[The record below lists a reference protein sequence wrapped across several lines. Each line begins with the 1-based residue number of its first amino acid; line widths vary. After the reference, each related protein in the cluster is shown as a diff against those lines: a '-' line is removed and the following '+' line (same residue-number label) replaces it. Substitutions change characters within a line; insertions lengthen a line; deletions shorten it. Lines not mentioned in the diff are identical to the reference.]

1 MHALGFILSAQGL
14 APPIVSL
21 VGKLEFSE
29 DDIQK
34 TQRGLDASGIKLPNF
49 SEMGAHFGE
58 PQLPQLTEEELIFQ
72 ALTECEDEIIEL
84 QAISRGYLLRQL
96 LYNDRY
102 ILKASLS
109 PIIAL
114 QSIIRAKNSRK
125 IYSSYAENI
134 NNAIPIISKLQAI
147 SRALIGRR
155 QLHNFKSQIEHQE
168 PAIIKLQSIIRAI
181 PARQFKKQ
189 ILLNTASG
197 SSSLSGLQAI
207 IRGNLARKN
216 QFHFQEH
223 LHSSDSLIITLQS
236 LYRGESLRRN
246 ISLLKLELRNHVP
259 SIILLQSQ
267 IRGLLSRSSTATRF
281 YEFQDSSE
289 WVLIFQSIIRGY
301 LVRKSFVHL
310 RTKVDN
316 LIPLSIDL
324 QALARGFLLR
334 KKVERTKLDLI
345 RFRTETL
352 AVQSFSRGTLI
363 RNAFNKQAADL
374 SQTIDALVDLQS
386 IVRGSNSRREIYKA
400 FDFLDASLNS
410 IVELQSI
417 IRAKE
422 IQNAYNELVG
432 ELKETESVSVAI
444 QSLVRGNNVREDLYA
459 KQFILL
465 SQEPAIVNLQSI
477 IRGDFVRDDF
487 SQFLNQLDQSTHE
500 IVALQ
505 SVFRGVMVRFNY
517 DLIMEEFEDAMDS
530 ILLLQAHIRGYK
542 IRKDHNARMEY
553 FRQNMDKVIK
563 IQSFVRAKKQGDAYK
578 SLTSSANPPLS
589 TVKNFVH
596 LLNDSDLDF
605 EQEVQLEQSK
615 KQVKDEITHNQQLEQ
630 FITQLDVK
638 IALLLK
644 NKITIDE
651 VIRHRNKGAMSVSNS
666 GDLFDLKALNK
677 VSRKRLELYQGFF
690 YLLQTQ
696 PIYFARLFKQLREAM
711 VTEKEIKDIEGMI
724 KIIFSSAKMPRE
736 EFFYLR
742 LVSQSINEEIS
753 NCDNVKAVLR
763 GNFIWWKL
771 LAALNRT
778 PKERKILKSMLYPA
792 VHMVSS
798 KSKLDL
804 ESDPLAIY
812 RKSIMDEEL
821 RTAQKSSRNPHIPV
835 NEAIKLPDVRATYIS
850 NMQHLRELTTEF
862 LTVLSDNVDK
872 LPYHIRF
879 AARDI
884 YNICKSKF
892 PEENE
897 DRLLSVIGHVVF
909 NHYLNPA
916 IISADNYGIVETAL
930 GPAQTRNLTEITKVL
945 SQISMLKLFSRED
958 VYLRSLNEDLKVA
971 IKQAKDIFR
980 QVIDVPDLGQQYNTS
995 AYDDLTSHERP
1006 LLYIKTADIFAIHSL
1021 VAHEIDVMAPD
1032 PEDSLR
1038 VVITDL
1044 GPLPNDAS
1052 EILNIA
1058 KFTEIKLELNPS
1070 FCKIEDPEAE
1080 INSLLVSAKRC
1091 LIYVLR
1097 VQSGPNLLDVLVSP
1111 VEEYHE
1117 QKYREILAEEAASRE
1132 KKRQTQSEAAA
1143 QIAAATQGLGDLES
1157 LTYRELK
1164 LLALEK
1170 ILELESYGKISRDDN
1185 YQALLNSIA
1194 QDIKTKRN
1202 RRLTRKKEI
1211 EEVQRALTDLNKTEK
1226 YLQNKLQTYNNYI
1239 EQAMATLQTKK
1250 GGSRKGLKSLLFPFS
1265 KQYFH
1270 HRDLQKTGKVP
1281 KFGSYKYTAN
1291 DMFDKG
1297 VLVELNGYTENQYNN
1312 VSFTF
1317 SSDEVGVFKIEAA
1330 YGSVALP
1337 GATTE
1342 MTLDE
1347 LLNQQ
1352 YNNQQYINL
1361 FDNMVKLN
1369 TNLMLHF
1376 IFKKFYGEST
1386 L

>member
-1 MHALGFILSAQGL
+1 M
-14 APPIVSL
+14 
-21 VGKLEFSE
+21 GKLEFSE

-58 PQLPQLTEEELIFQ
+58 PQVPQLTEEEIIFQ
-72 ALTECEDEIIEL
+72 ALTECEYDIVQL
-84 QAISRGYLLRQL
+84 QAIIRGYLLRQM

-102 ILKASLS
+102 ILKSLLG

-125 IYSSYAENI
+125 VYASYVDDI
-134 NNAIPIISKLQAI
+134 STAIPIISRLQAI
-147 SRALIGRR
+147 SRAKIGRK
-155 QLHNFKSQIEHQE
+155 QLHKFKSQIERQE
-168 PAIIKLQSIIRAI
+168 PAIIKLQSIIRAT
-181 PARQFKKQ
+181 ATRQLKKQ
-189 ILLNTASG
+189 VLIKTASD
-197 SSSLSGLQAI
+197 SLSLSQFQAI
-207 IRGNLARKN
+207 IRGNLARKD
-216 QFHFQEH
+216 QHHFQAD
-223 LHSSDSLIITLQS
+223 LQSSDPLIVDIQAV
-236 LYRGESLRRN
+236 YRGKSLRHGL
-246 ISLLKLELRNHVP
+246 SLLKLELRNYIP
-259 SIILLQSQ
+259 DIILLQSH
-267 IRGLLSRSSTATRF
+267 IRGSFSRYSTIDRF
-281 YEFQDSSE
+281 QEFQDSAE
-289 WVLIFQSIIRGY
+289 WVLAFQSI
-301 LVRKSFVHL
+301 
-310 RTKVDN
+310 
-316 LIPLSIDL
+316 
-324 QALARGFLLR
+324 ARGFLVRRDFGSLSNKVQSLTALSLDLQAFGRGFLVR
-334 KKVERTKLDLI
+334 KQVEHDKLNLI
-345 RFRTETL
+345 RFRSEIL
-352 AVQSFSRGTLI
+352 ALQSLARGMLTRTSLDM
-363 RNAFNKQAADL
+363 QASKLD
-374 SQTIDALVDLQS
+374 QDVYALVELQS
-386 IVRGSNSRREIYKA
+386 IVRGSNLRREIYKA
-400 FDFLDASLNS
+400 FDFFDASMGE

-417 IRAKE
+417 VRAKE
-422 IQNAYNELVG
+422 IQVAYNELVG
-432 ELKETESVSVAI
+432 ELRESEPSSIAM
-444 QSLVRGNNVREDLYA
+444 QSLIRGNAVREDLYT
-459 KQFILL
+459 KQSILF
-465 SQEPAIVNLQSI
+465 SQEPAIVDLQSI

-487 SQFLNQLDQSTHE
+487 GQFLDQLDQYSDE
-500 IVALQ
+500 ITALQ

-517 DLIMEEFEDAMDS
+517 DLIIEEFEDAMDS
-530 ILLLQAHIRGYK
+530 IVLLQAHIRGYR

-605 EQEVQLEQSK
+605 EQEVQLEQNK
-615 KQVKDEITHNQQLEQ
+615 KQVKDEIAHNQQLEQ

-651 VIRHRNKGAMSVSNS
+651 VIRHRNKGAISVSNS

-696 PIYFARLFKQLREAM
+696 PTYFARLFKQLREAM
-711 VTEKEIKDIEGMI
+711 VTEKEIKDIEGMV
-724 KIIFSSAKMPRE
+724 KIIFASAKMSRE

-753 NCDNVKAVLR
+753 NCDNVKAILR

-778 PKERKILKSMLYPA
+778 PKERKTLKSMLYPA

-821 RTAQKSSRNPHIPV
+821 RTAQKSSRNPHLPV
-835 NEAIKLPDVRATYIS
+835 AEAIKLPDVRATYIS

-862 LTVLSDNVDK
+862 LTVLSDNVDR

-879 AARDI
+879 AAREI
-884 YNICKSKF
+884 YNICKTKF
-892 PEENE
+892 PEEGE

-916 IISADNYGIVETAL
+916 IISADNFGIVETAL
-930 GPAQTRNLTEITKVL
+930 GPTQTRNLTEITKVL
-945 SQISMLKLFSRED
+945 SQISLLKPFSRED
-958 VYLRSLNEDLKVA
+958 IYLRSLNEDVKIA
-971 IKQAKDIFR
+971 INQAKDIFR
-980 QVIDVPDLGQQYNTS
+980 EVINVPDLGQQYNTS
-995 AYDDLTSHERP
+995 VYDDLTSHERP
-1006 LLYIKTADIFAIHSL
+1006 LLYIKTSDIFSIHSL

-1032 PEDSLR
+1032 PDDGLR
-1038 VVITDL
+1038 VVINDL

-1058 KFTEIKLELNPS
+1058 KFTDVKLELNPS

-1080 INSLLVSAKRC
+1080 VNSLLVSIKRC

-1097 VQSGPNLLDVLVSP
+1097 VQSGPNLLEVLVSP
-1111 VEEYHE
+1111 VEEYNE
-1117 QKYREILAEEAASRE
+1117 LKYREILAEEAIARE
-1132 KKRQTQSEAAA
+1132 KKRKTHSEAAA

-1194 QDIKTKRN
+1194 QDIKSKRD
-1202 RRLTRKKEI
+1202 RRIIRKKEI
-1211 EEVQRALTDLNKTEK
+1211 DEVQRALTDLNKTEK

-1250 GGSRKGLKSLLFPFS
+1250 GGSRKGLKGLLFPFS

-1270 HRDLQKTGKVP
+1270 HRDLQKAGKVP
-1281 KFGSYKYTAN
+1281 KFGSYKYSAN

-1297 VLVELNGYTENQYNN
+1297 VLVELNGYTENQYSS

-1342 MTLDE
+1342 MALDE

-1352 YNNQQYINL
+1352 YNNQQYIIL
-1361 FDNMVKLN
+1361 FDNMVKFN

-1376 IFKKFYGEST
+1376 IFKKFYGENT